1 LRTGREAI
9 EVSYSYSPNQ
19 IPQFYNHLN
28 VFSFNYVHYFSMRS
42 KVQPFA
48 TIGLGADRF
57 SGPYSGSNDLGFVW
71 NYGGGTDIV
80 LQRHLALRLELRDY
94 VGGQPSGFV
103 GTSHD
108 IVPSAGTVFKFK

>member
-1 LRTGREAI
+1 
-9 EVSYSYSPNQ
+9 
-19 IPQFYNHLN
+19 
-28 VFSFNYVHYFSMRS
+28 MRS

-57 SGPYSGSNDLGFVW
+57 SGPYTSSSGFRLVW
-71 NYGGGTDIV
+71 NYGGGTDIM

-94 VGGQPSGFV
+94 VGGQPNSFS

-108 IVPSAGTVFKFK
+108 IVPSAGVVFRFR